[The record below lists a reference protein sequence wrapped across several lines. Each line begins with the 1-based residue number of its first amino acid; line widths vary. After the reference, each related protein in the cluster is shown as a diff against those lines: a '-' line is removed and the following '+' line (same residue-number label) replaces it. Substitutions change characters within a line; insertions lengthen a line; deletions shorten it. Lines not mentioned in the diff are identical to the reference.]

1 MLGRVSRAVGPTLR
15 RPRCNQSI
23 ASTLDF
29 GVFCK
34 RDNEDNEDRA
44 KIMHTRNLHM
54 THKAEFRSSLPAAST
69 SPFILAFGVAGIAY
83 GGSKVIELYDLHE
96 QQKAAKA
103 KEAGE
108 AGEEAQSETKQGSFT
123 SWFSFGAPRFYEGGF
138 EDEMTKREAA
148 LILGIRES
156 SPRKKVREA
165 HRRLSMLNHPD
176 TGKFFVFKKL

>member
-15 RPRCNQSI
+15 RRRCNQAI
-23 ASTLDF
+23 ASSLDF
-29 GVFCK
+29 GVLCK
-34 RDNEDNEDRA
+34 RDNDDKERE
-44 KIMHTRNLHM
+44 KFMHTRNLHM

-108 AGEEAQSETKQGSFT
+108 AEEEAKSETKQGSF
-123 SWFSFGAPRFYEGGF
+123 
-138 EDEMTKREAA
+138 
-148 LILGIRES
+148 S
-156 SPRKKVREA
+156 S
-165 HRRLSMLNHPD
+165 
-176 TGKFFVFKKL
+176 